1 MKRQLVLVILV
12 FIAVAVIGKNVH
24 AQQEVESQPENQ
36 STGFYVGGHLGA
48 IIEDLEV
55 NSGSLATDKNTG
67 FVIGGVLGYDFGNFR
82 VDGELIFR
90 LNTIDSL
97 GGVSLNPGGF
107 SEEKDSST
115 YVSSYMVNGYFDFP
129 TEGPLKPYIGGG
141 IGFATVSIDWVTP
154 VFFFSSD
161 PVADDNDSGLAYQFS
176 AGIGYEIDINPEIN
190 PTTIVVTLGYRYFAI
205 EELQMMFASS
215 SPINPGSPF
224 TIEYQSHEFLIGAR
238 VLFH

>member
-1 MKRQLVLVILV
+1 MKRQLVLAVLV
-12 FIAVAVIGKNVH
+12 FIAVAVLGVNVQ
-24 AQQEVESQPENQ
+24 AQQETETSD
-36 STGFYVGGHLGA
+36 TGPYVGGHLGA
-48 IIEDLEV
+48 IIEDLEI
-55 NSGSLATDKNTG
+55 NGGSLATHKNTG

-97 GGVSLNPGGF
+97 GGVSLNPSGLSDEPA
-107 SEEKDSST
+107 SET
-115 YVSSYMVNGYFDFP
+115 FVSSYMVNGYFDLP

-154 VFFFSSD
+154 AFFFSSV

-205 EELQMMFASS
+205 EELQMMFASA

-224 TIEYQSHEFLIGAR
+224 TIEYQSHEFHIGAR
-238 VLFH
+238 ILFH

>member
-1 MKRQLVLVILV
+1 MKRQLVLAVLV
-12 FIAVAVIGKNVH
+12 FIAMAVLGVNVH
-24 AQQEVESQPENQ
+24 AQQETEDQGA
-36 STGFYVGGHLGA
+36 GFYVGGHLGA

-55 NSGSLATDKNTG
+55 NGGSLATFNNTG

-115 YVSSYMVNGYFDFP
+115 YVSSYMVNGYFDLP

-154 VFFFSSD
+154 AFFFSSV

-176 AGIGYEIDINPEIN
+176 TGVGYEIDLDREIN
-190 PTTIVVTLGYRYFAI
+190 PITIVVTLGYRYFAI